1 MQTVAKDFR
10 DGTSFPR
17 RGREALGDFLWL
29 GRVIDKARA
38 TANRTQGGYLYP
50 CPMDRAMFQRWGVS
64 PREFSAAI
72 GEHADDPQMLSWLS
86 ARVTPD
92 RVRAANEWLLRQ
104 DDALNRH
111 DAEEGVPG
119 AVAPF
124 WPPRQVMSGIGVATL
139 MIVASLLARY
149 WHH

>member
-1 MQTVAKDFR
+1 MPIDFR
-10 DGTSFPR
+10 DGTTFPR

-38 TANRTQGGYLYP
+38 TANRTQDGYIYP

-64 PREFSAAI
+64 LREFTTAI
-72 GEHADDPQMLSWLS
+72 GEHADDAQMLSWLS
-86 ARVTPD
+86 ERVTAD
-92 RVRAANEWLLRQ
+92 HKRAANEWLLRQ

-124 WPPRQVMSGIGVATL
+124 GPPREVLRGIGVAAL
-139 MIVASLLARY
+139 VILAALLARY
-149 WHH
+149 WHLY